1 MSHYRYLNDD
11 NERESANHRWSRASS
26 IHSNDDVDRIVPAVE
41 YGSSNSHL
49 ANAAADARETS
60 STEQQLVS
68 ETAKRSNVGEKSS
81 TPLLRYRRTSV
92 WLLACYLP
100 FLILPW
106 ILTNIMAY
114 RPPSLPSYNIQ
125 KPKHCFTRYLVVV
138 FWFAFVRIL
147 NSIASVLVVPVTS
160 ALLAHGAVVFTQ
172 RRKAHQQKLNLR
184 QTFALS
190 DRGWNDIPI
199 LWSAYKGKGTL
210 SRYLKAG
217 ACLSLLSKSVQVRVI
232 ERKLTIDAGAV
243 QAPVQQALI
252 SYELVGIMTCGD
264 HPFNG
269 PPVVGYDP
277 EPQGK

>member
-11 NERESANHRWSRASS
+11 NEREFANHRWSRASS

-41 YGSSNSHL
+41 YGSNNSHL

-68 ETAKRSNVGEKSS
+68 ETAKKSNVGEKSS
-81 TPLLRYRRTSV
+81 TPLLRHRRTSV

-125 KPKHCFTRYLVVV
+125 KPEHCSTRYLAVVL
-138 FWFAFVRIL
+138 WFAFVRIL

-160 ALLAHGAVVFTQ
+160 ALQYIVW
-172 RRKAHQQKLNLR
+172 
-184 QTFALS
+184 QTRPEGIS
-190 DRGWNDIPI
+190 SCPI
-199 LWSAYKGKGTL
+199 GRTM
-210 SRYLKAG
+210 
-217 ACLSLLSKSVQVRVI
+217 LLQVRCL
-232 ERKLTIDAGAV
+232 RSGQTKRLLRTN
-243 QAPVQQALI
+243 
-252 SYELVGIMTCGD
+252 SM
-264 HPFNG
+264 
-269 PPVVGYDP
+269 
-277 EPQGK
+277 